1 VFKTRQA
8 IHFIKTNFKGNLVGA
23 EIGIETGTHAQN
35 ILEVLNIKT
44 LYLIDIELHPSLVK
58 CIEQFKNK
66 TKILIVSSAE
76 ASNMVNEKLDFV
88 YIDANHRYAPLLQ
101 DIYCWYPKIR
111 IGGVLCGHDYQI
123 QPVKEAVDEFGKSMG
138 ASVYSLENGTEPNHE
153 KDWWILKRRKI

>member
-1 VFKTRQA
+1 MFKTRQA
-8 IHFIKTNFKGNLVGA
+8 IHFIEVNFKAPLIGA

-35 ILEVLNIKT
+35 ILETLNIKT
-44 LYLIDIELHPSLVK
+44 LYLVDIELHPSLVK

-111 IGGVLCGHDYQI
+111 IGGVLCGHDYHI
-123 QPVKEAVDEFGKSMG
+123 QPVKEAVEEFRKMVDAKLYAESNEMG
-138 ASVYSLENGTEPNHE
+138 NSEI
-153 KDWWILKRRKI
+153 DWWMLKRREI